1 MTLAAVPE
9 YDSTRI
15 EQTGNR
21 AVVVGGSMAGLLA
34 GRVLADAY
42 ETVVVLDRD
51 PLPDDRVARRGVPQS
66 AHAHAMLEA
75 GRATLESLFPGYSEA
90 VLEEGGVVIDMGS
103 TFRHHDHGGLIADTP
118 AELPMYCAS
127 RPLFEQ
133 LVRQRVRDHEGI
145 ELRGDCHVT
154 GYLTDDDENVEGV
167 SYTADGDHELA
178 ADLVVDA
185 TGRTS
190 RTPEWLDAHGYEPP
204 ATEEVSVDLAYTTAV
219 VERPPEDDRVITVS
233 PSAPDRR
240 GGTAVPAEDG
250 RWIVT
255 LFGLHG
261 DHAPTDVE
269 GFEAYANSLA
279 DPGIGQL
286 LECHEYASTEIQ
298 KFPFPASRR
307 RRYEQLDEFPAGL
320 LVTGDAMASFNPIYG
335 QGMSVAALDA
345 MQLHETLA
353 SGERRAVAPDFFEG
367 AATAIDT
374 AWQMATSADF
384 EFTETE
390 GPEPTGTDLLNRYNG
405 AVMNAAHSDPVVA
418 EQFYRQFKASASG
431 LDPEVLHHVMRME
444 EPPTTLLRP
453 RIAARVAA
461 NAVSGRLSAVGVPSP
476 TDG

>member
-15 EQTGNR
+15 DQTGGR
-21 AVVVGGSMAGLLA
+21 AVVVGGSMAGLTA
-34 GRVLADAY
+34 GRVLTDAY

-66 AHAHAMLEA
+66 THAHAMLEA
-75 GRATLESLFPGYSEA
+75 GRHTLESLFPGYSES
-90 VLEEGGVVIDMGS
+90 VLEHGGVVVDMGS
-103 TFRHHDHGGLIADTP
+103 EFTQYDHGGLIADTP

-133 LVRQRVRDHEGI
+133 LVRQRVRSHEGI

-154 GYLTDDDENVEGV
+154 GYLTDDAENVDGV
-167 SYTADGDHELA
+167 SFTTDGDDHELA

-190 RTPEWLDAHGYEPP
+190 RTPEWLDAHGYESPP
-204 ATEEVSVDLAYTTAV
+204 VEEVSVDLAYTTAV
-219 VERPPEDDRVITVS
+219 IERPPEDNRVITVS
-233 PSAPDRR
+233 PSAPDPR

-269 GFEAYANSLA
+269 GFEAYADSLA
-279 DPGIGQL
+279 GPEIRQL
-286 LECHEYASTEIQ
+286 LENHEYVDDEIQ

-307 RRYEQLDEFPAGL
+307 RRYEQLDEFPEGL

-353 SGERRAVAPDFFEG
+353 SGERRALAPDFFEG

-384 EFTETE
+384 EFAATE
-390 GPEPTGTDLLNRYNG
+390 GPKPTGTDLLNRYTG
-405 AVMNAAHSDPVVA
+405 AVMDAAHSDPVVA
-418 EQFYRQFKASASG
+418 EQFY
-431 LDPEVLHHVMRME
+431 HVMRME

-453 RIAARVAA
+453 QVAARVAA
-461 NAVSGRLSAVGVPSP
+461 NALSGRLPDVGLPSP

>member
-9 YDSTRI
+9 YDSARVD
-15 EQTGNR
+15 QTGGR

-51 PLPDDRVARRGVPQS
+51 PLPDERVARRGVPQS
-66 AHAHAMLEA
+66 THAHAMLEA
-75 GRATLESLFPGYSEA
+75 GRHTLESLFPGYSES
-90 VLEEGGVVIDMGS
+90 VLETGGVVVDMGS
-103 TFRHHDHGGLIADTP
+103 EFTQYDHGGLIADTP

-133 LVRQRVRDHEGI
+133 LVRQRVRSHEGI

-154 GYLTDDDENVEGV
+154 GYLTDDAENVDGV
-167 SYTADGDHELA
+167 SFTTDGDDHELA

-190 RTPEWLDAHGYEPP
+190 RTPEWLDAHGYESPP
-204 ATEEVSVDLAYTTAV
+204 VEEVSVDLAYTTAV
-219 VERPPEDDRVITVS
+219 IERPPEDNRVITVS
-233 PSAPDRR
+233 PSAPDPR

-261 DHAPTDVE
+261 DHAPTDIE
-269 GFEAYANSLA
+269 GFEAYADSLA
-279 DPGIGQL
+279 GPEIRQL
-286 LECHEYASTEIQ
+286 LANHEYVDDEIQ

-307 RRYEQLDEFPAGL
+307 RRYEQLDEFPDGL
-320 LVTGDAMASFNPIYG
+320 VVTGDAIASFNPIYG

-353 SGERRAVAPDFFEG
+353 TGERRALGTKFFEG
-367 AATAIDT
+367 AATGIDT
-374 AWQMATSADF
+374 AWQMATGADF
-384 EFTETE
+384 EFPETE
-390 GPEPTGTDLLNRYNG
+390 GPKPTGTDLFNRYTG
-405 AVMNAAHSDPVVA
+405 AVMQTTHSDPVVA
-418 EQFYRQFKASASG
+418 EQFY
-431 LDPEVLHHVMRME
+431 HVMRME

-453 RIAARVAA
+453 QVAARVAA
-461 NAVSGRLSAVGVPSP
+461 NTLSGRLSDVSLPLPSNS
-476 TDG
+476 